1 MKNQPKYYVG
11 GVEGD
16 TFDFVADSVIQD
28 LDDAMPAFI
37 RRYFMSQ
44 WSTERPSKRG
54 WYFAYEAL
62 PDENAEVVCVWFN
75 GKYAYTMDVKFD
87 PDDFSAWIPIVM
99 PNPSWLKDATVD
111 RSSEDVEMMEYV
123 MSGGGGKQ

>member
-1 MKNQPKYYVG
+1 MDKPKYYVG
-11 GVEGD
+11 GVEGN
-16 TFDFVADSVIQD
+16 TFDFLADSVIED
-28 LDDAMPAFI
+28 LGDVMPALI
-37 RRYFMSQ
+37 RRYFMSR
-44 WSTERPSKRG
+44 WSTERPTEPG

-99 PNPSWLKDATVD
+99 PNPLWLKDATVD
-111 RSSEDVEMMEYV
+111 RNSEEMDMVEHV
-123 MSGGGGKQ
+123 IQSGEVK